1 MITPQRFSFSFG
13 DCDMLAEYGIYV
25 RNVDILQPQLRE
37 RKQIIPE
44 RSGAYDFGAKYYDER
59 IIKFECVSVSSL
71 TRGQLRELAYVLSR
85 KNSISSW
92 KEPDKYYIGRLY
104 DPADINYAGNTGV
117 KFTLTFVCE
126 PFAYGNTVDDT
137 FTDGVYAPEYAGTAE
152 TPTRIQIENNGSAT
166 VTGVTLT
173 ITRRN

>member
-71 TRGQLRELAYVLSR
+71 TRGQLRELAYALSH
-85 KNSISSW
+85 KNSIVYW

-104 DPADINYAGNTGV
+104 DSEEITYVGNTGI
-117 KFTLTFVCE
+117 KFSLTFVCE
-126 PFAYGNTVDDT
+126 PFAYGATIDDD
-137 FTDGVYAPEYAGTAE
+137 FASGAYAPEYAGTSE